1 MQDVLQH
8 LSDSIEHRN
17 KDTLDVK
24 PFILES
30 SPFTEE
36 FIPKHKWSH
45 KNVFGSKCTIS
56 YKKTTS

>member
-1 MQDVLQH
+1 MQDILQH

-24 PFILES
+24 PFILKS
-30 SPFTEE
+30 SLLLKSS
-36 FIPKHKWSH
+36 IPNHKWSH